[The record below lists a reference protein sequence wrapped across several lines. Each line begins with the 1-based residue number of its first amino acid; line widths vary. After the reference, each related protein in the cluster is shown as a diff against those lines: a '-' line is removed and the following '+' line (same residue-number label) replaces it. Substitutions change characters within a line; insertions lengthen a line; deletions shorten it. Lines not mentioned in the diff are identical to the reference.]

1 MDRYRRRI
9 AMLSVGAQLG
19 APSGGALRVRSRS
32 RGRWRSCSRPLQL
45 QPPQHPRP
53 TERRMRRLLLGECP
67 ARNTSRASTQR
78 RAVSVEY
85 PWARAAHPRTSTILY
100 LLADHFV
107 VDLGR
112 ARTTTQPS
120 RLAPRRGPM
129 LLRQASEHGDLPGR
143 SAADRPAS
151 AARPGIFRQTPRR

>member
-19 APSGGALRVRSRS
+19 CPVRRALRVRSRS
-32 RGRWRSCSRPLQL
+32 RGRWRSCSRPPQL

-151 AARPGIFRQTPRR
+151 AVRPGIFRQTPRR